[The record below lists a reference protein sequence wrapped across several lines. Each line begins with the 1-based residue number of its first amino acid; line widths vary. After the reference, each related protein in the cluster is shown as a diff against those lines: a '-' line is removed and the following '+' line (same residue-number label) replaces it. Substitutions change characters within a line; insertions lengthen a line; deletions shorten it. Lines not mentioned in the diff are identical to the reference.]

1 MTAGLNMQAGPYQS
15 LLKMLTPFAH
25 VISIQCWTTFFYKA
39 HRIAAG
45 MGVDAMEDRF
55 HRES

>member
-1 MTAGLNMQAGPYQS
+1 
-15 LLKMLTPFAH
+15 MLTLFTHIFSMQHRP
-25 VISIQCWTTFFYKA
+25 TFFYKA

-45 MGVDAMEDRF
+45 MSVDAMEKVL